1 MINILVTLN
10 SAYVAPL
17 TTMLRSLAESNK
29 GEAINLY
36 VAYSSLTQDDF
47 QSIRYALSDADAEV
61 YPIKL
66 DDELFNNAP
75 SLKRISK
82 ETYYRI
88 FAPLYLP
95 KSVDRVLYIDPDT
108 VIINPLKSFYRT
120 DFGDNL
126 IIGAKHF
133 DGIIDIWNRKRLFMK
148 KSEKYI
154 NAGIMLMN
162 IKEMRKEFNQQRVF
176 DLIKKYHSILFL
188 ADQDAI
194 NILYDGKIKTYTEFK
209 INLDER
215 TFSHM
220 LKRMTLEDALEFVE
234 NNTIIVHFNGKSKP
248 WKDNYQG
255 YLKGF
260 YDTYKNSLPR
270 RYQRGA

>member
-1 MINILVTLN
+1 MTNILVTLN

-17 TTMLRSLAESNK
+17 TTMLRSLAETNK

-47 QSIRYALSDADAEV
+47 QSIKYALSDADAEV
-61 YPIKL
+61 YPIRL
-66 DDELFNNAP
+66 DDEIFNNAP

-108 VIINPLKSFYRT
+108 VIINPLKQFYRT

-126 IIGAKHF
+126 IIAAKHF
-133 DGIIDIWNRKRLFMK
+133 DGIIDFWNRKRLFMK
-148 KSEKYI
+148 KSERYI

-162 IKEMRKEFNQQRVF
+162 IEEMRKEFNQQRVF

-220 LKRMTLEDALEFVE
+220 LKRMTLDEALEFVQKF
-234 NNTIIVHFNGKSKP
+234 TLIVHFNGKQKP
-248 WKDNYQG
+248 WKENYNG
-255 YLKGF
+255 CLKLF
-260 YDTYKNSLPR
+260 YDTYKDSLPR